1 MIKNITTYLSIVYI
15 FNTLKKSKDLQ
26 AVLRTKWVIQF
37 GSFEK
42 FSYLC
47 PNNITEKQYG
57 LMAKIM
63 FIIFFLIQTVE
74 MTAQHGSN
82 QQLYQTLDSL
92 IANYDHLT
100 AEKERQVAAIKEG
113 VKGITLTA
121 EQEYDIN
128 QRLYDEY
135 VAYKFDSAFYYI
147 DKNVKALQGSGDHN
161 RFAASAVRMA
171 HILAVTGLF
180 DRARRLLDQVIPD
193 SINDEQKIA
202 FYNQQS
208 ELNIYR
214 TEMAQH
220 TPYMY
225 DYVQRAQY
233 YRQLVLQIAPKDSY
247 DYIFN
252 SATYICEAGDTDQA
266 IQMLENYLQTLKE
279 GTRSYSIVTSTLAFF
294 YQTKQMREQQERYL
308 LLSAI
313 SDERSA
319 IRENNSMRSL
329 AELLIERGDYDN
341 AYRYLYQAISEARFY
356 GSRIRMMQ
364 VSHMAPQILQL
375 YDAERTQTQQRTN
388 LFLFVISVISLILA
402 ISIVYTTILYRKK
415 HMAGLQII
423 EMNKM
428 LAKHSDE
435 IEHVNTQMKEAN
447 RIKEEYI
454 GRFLELSSMLL
465 SNTEQRL
472 KQLNRLARERKL
484 EELYAE
490 LKTMEPVNTG
500 VRTFHSHFDTAF
512 LNIYPHFICEVN
524 KLLTPENQFSVE
536 NEGTS
541 AKHLTTELRIL
552 ALIRLDITDNQ
563 EIADILRSSITTIYT
578 YRSKLK
584 SKAIHKDSFEDDIR
598 EIATY

>member
-1 MIKNITTYLSIVYI
+1 
-15 FNTLKKSKDLQ
+15 
-26 AVLRTKWVIQF
+26 
-37 GSFEK
+37 
-42 FSYLC
+42 
-47 PNNITEKQYG
+47 
-57 LMAKIM
+57 MAKIM
-63 FIIFFLIQTVE
+63 FIIFFLIQTAE

-512 LNIYPHFICEVN
+512 LNIYPHFISEVN